1 MAKKIKKVE
10 NYLENVV
17 DDVYYPTIDS
27 AWIAQ
32 INTTKC
38 GNKKLFP
45 FQSNAVENAVKSLY
59 LYYENFISN
68 PKKFDKDASNKKLYK
83 LCCGKGMNPYICDV
97 DPAKDYRKFN
107 TFEPYYS
114 QNVKGVIESFNFFN
128 RMCFWMATGSG
139 KTVLLVKMI
148 EIMDKLMDCG
158 LIPKRDIMIL
168 FPTDKILGQFSIE
181 VDDYNKTFPSKSIK
195 VYSLKNDYATNK
207 YAPPLIPE
215 ISVYAYRSDL
225 LSEKDSKKRV
235 SLDTYDNNG
244 EWYVFV
250 DEAHKGN
257 NDDSKIKDAV
267 TLLSRNGFLFN
278 FSATFTDNIDY
289 ATTCKN
295 YNLERFISDGYGKNV
310 YLSESTFSIK
320 SDKESDLTTNE
331 KQKQVL
337 KSLIMLTLIKLE
349 KNGTT
354 LYHHPLMVTFV
365 NRIGKDDSD
374 LDLFF
379 EELQKIIKGLVT
391 PNTFNYAKK
400 ELFSEL
406 TQTTTDYQF
415 GSETFNFSPYQTTL
429 ANLTIRDVLEQC
441 FNTSTHGTLEILQG
455 KDKESEFALQVSTS
469 DKPFALFRIGDAGK
483 YVNSKLGSLLKKQNV
498 ISESYFNILNSPQG
512 DCFNIL
518 IGSRMFYE
526 GWDSNRPNVINYVN
540 IGTNAE
546 SKKLILQSLGRGVR
560 IEPNKTGTPKNE
572 VRKRLPYD
580 DSDKKTL
587 LETLFVFA
595 TNRKA
600 IESVMETM
608 ESQKTSSNFEERT
621 LQPNTQCNIFDLLI
635 PTYKEGSVIGKVQ
648 FKIAQASFDMLKLY
662 MDSISDSILCLK
674 YGMDNSTL
682 TKLRNE
688 ISKPL
693 TNNTSD
699 FFVNDASIIYKSNMD
714 RLLQIVIAQLTTKD
728 KQVDGVKTLGDEI
741 IHFKHIKIDRNQW
754 SASDLTIF
762 DNFIK
767 SANTPPVSLTILASQ
782 LASGAITEEEFISL
796 QGGNSTKK
804 MIKDVDLHK
813 LLPHYYVPIILS
825 NKGKLDY
832 IKHIIDEESEVDFV
846 NNLIAH
852 INSNLNCDWMFSKID
867 QTIDDKAIA
876 MPYFNQKL
884 NCYSNFFPDFIF
896 WKKQDNNYTITFVDP
911 KGTAHTD
918 YQLKVDDFEKMFTN
932 SGVPKVFHD
941 KHNNY
946 DITFRLILVYN
957 PKNLQVIPVK
967 YSSYWKSNDDF
978 SWL

>member
-1 MAKKIKKVE
+1 MVE

-27 AWIAQ
+27 AWTSQ
-32 INTTKC
+32 IDAAKC
-38 GNKKLFP
+38 GGKELFP

-59 LYYENFISN
+59 LYYENFISD
-68 PKKFDKDASNKKLYK
+68 PKGFDKDASNMKLYK
-83 LCCGKGMNPYICDV
+83 LCYGKGMNPTICDI
-97 DPAKDYRKFN
+97 DPKNDYRKFN
-107 TFEPYYS
+107 AFEPYYS
-114 QNVKGVIESFNFFN
+114 QNSKGVIESFNFFN

-148 EIMDKLMDCG
+148 EVLDKLMDCG
-158 LIPKRDIMIL
+158 LIPKRDLMIL
-168 FPTDKILGQFSIE
+168 FPTDKILGQFNVE
-181 VDDYNKTFPSKSIK
+181 VDDYNKTFPLKSIK

-278 FSATFTDNIDY
+278 FSATFTDDIDY

-310 YLSESTFSIK
+310 YLSESTFSMK
-320 SDKESDLTTNE
+320 SDKESDLSTGE
-331 KQKQVL
+331 KQKQKQVL

-349 KNGTT
+349 KENTT

-365 NRIGKDDSD
+365 NSIGKDDSD

-379 EELQKIIKGLVT
+379 EELQKIIKDSVT
-391 PNTFNYAKK
+391 PNMFDSAKT
-400 ELFSEL
+400 ELLSEL
-406 TQTTTDYQF
+406 MATTEYQF
-415 GSETFNFSPYQTTL
+415 GSETFNFLPYQTTL
-429 ANLTIRDVLEQC
+429 ENLTITDVLEQC
-441 FNTSTHGTLEILQG
+441 FNTSRHGTLEILQG

-483 YVNSKLGSLLKKQNV
+483 YVNSKLGALLKKQNV
-498 ISESYFNILNSPQG
+498 TSENYFNILNSQQG
-512 DCFNIL
+512 DSFNIL

-560 IEPNKTGTPKNE
+560 IEPNKPGTPKDE
-572 VRKRLPYD
+572 VRKRLPYGD
-580 DSDKKTL
+580 PDKKTL

-600 IESVMETM
+600 IDSVMETM
-608 ESQKTSSNFEERT
+608 EAQKTSRNFEERS
-621 LQPNTQCNIFDLLI
+621 LQLNTQCKTFDLLI
-635 PTYKEGSVIGKVQ
+635 PTYKEGKNVGKVQ
-648 FKIAQASFDMLKLY
+648 FKIARASFDMLKSY
-662 MDSISDSILCLK
+662 IDSMSDSILCLK
-674 YGMDNSTL
+674 YGIDSNILNLLKT
-682 TKLRNE
+682 E
-688 ISKPL
+688 IKKPL

-699 FFVNDASIIYKSNMD
+699 FFVDDASMTYKSDMD
-714 RLLQIVIAQLTTKD
+714 RLLQIVIGQLNTKD
-728 KQVDGVKTLGDEI
+728 KQVDGVKLLGNEI

-754 SASDLTIF
+754 STSELTDF
-762 DNFIK
+762 ENFVK
-767 SANTPPVSLTILASQ
+767 SANTPPISLTTLASK
-782 LASGAITEEEFISL
+782 LASGAITEDEFRSL
-796 QGGNSTKK
+796 HGASSTQKT
-804 MIKDVDLHK
+804 IKDIDLYK

-832 IKHIIDEESEVDFV
+832 IKHIIDEDSEVAFV
-846 NNLIAH
+846 KNLIAH
-852 INSNLNCDWMFSKID
+852 IGSNANCDWMFSKID

-896 WKKQDNNYTITFVDP
+896 WKKQGNDYTITFVDP

-918 YQLKVDDFEKMFTN
+918 YQLKVDDFERMFTN
-932 SGVPKVFHD
+932 SGAPKVFHD
-941 KHNNY
+941 KLTKYN
-946 DITFRLILVYN
+946 ITFNLILVYN
-957 PKNLQVIPVK
+957 PTNPQTIPGK
-967 YSSYWKSNDDF
+967 YSSYWKSNNDF